1 MQYKCATQL
10 QLMKHTIACFII
22 FLFMLCI
29 KGNAQE
35 EFVTPQ
41 SKPIAKFG
49 FTQLT
54 GGIIILQGQID
65 QIPDTLNF
73 ILDTGSGGISLDSST
88 VEEFKLPRQKSERT
102 IRGIAGMKTVDFT
115 YHHSLK
121 LPGLKVDNLDFHIN
135 DYDLLSSAY
144 GVKIDGII
152 GFSFLRKF
160 IVKIDY
166 DSLKIEVYNPGQ
178 LKYPKGGY
186 LFRPSFNTL
195 PFSPSIIRDERAVL
209 SRFIFDTGAGLCFLL
224 SRDFVD
230 DSNFISKKHKMYP
243 TQAEGLGGKKV
254 MDITVFKELQ
264 FGPYH
269 FRKVPGYIFSDEFN
283 VTSYPILGGLIGNDL
298 LRRFNVILNY
308 PDQVIYLKPNTHFND
323 NFDYSYTGMGIY
335 MVDGQVT
342 VVDIIA
348 GSPSERA
355 GFKEGDI
362 IYAID
367 KDVSRNIQS
376 IKSALQ
382 VAGARVKVLVMRNK
396 ELITLDLH
404 IKDMLRK

>member
-1 MQYKCATQL
+1 
-10 QLMKHTIACFII
+10 
-22 FLFMLCI
+22 
-29 KGNAQE
+29 
-35 EFVTPQ
+35 
-41 SKPIAKFG
+41 
-49 FTQLT
+49 
-54 GGIIILQGQID
+54 
-65 QIPDTLNF
+65 
-73 ILDTGSGGISLDSST
+73 
-88 VEEFKLPRQKSERT
+88 
-102 IRGIAGMKTVDFT
+102 
-115 YHHSLK
+115 
-121 LPGLKVDNLDFHIN
+121 
-135 DYDLLSSAY
+135 
-144 GVKIDGII
+144 
-152 GFSFLRKF
+152 
-160 IVKIDY
+160 
-166 DSLKIEVYNPGQ
+166 
-178 LKYPKGGY
+178 
-186 LFRPSFNTL
+186 
-195 PFSPSIIRDERAVL
+195 
-209 SRFIFDTGAGLCFLL
+209 
-224 SRDFVD
+224 
-230 DSNFISKKHKMYP
+230 
-243 TQAEGLGGKKV
+243 LGGKKV

-348 GSPSERA
+348 GSPGEKA

-396 ELITLDLH
+396 ELLTLDLH